1 MSPNFNKMI
10 GILPI
15 SEIDKFNKQ
24 DLIRL
29 ERDILKTL
37 EFDV

>member
-15 SEIDKFNKQ
+15 SEMDKVTKL
-24 DLIRL
+24 DLTKL
-29 ERDILKTL
+29 ERDIL
-37 EFDV
+37 